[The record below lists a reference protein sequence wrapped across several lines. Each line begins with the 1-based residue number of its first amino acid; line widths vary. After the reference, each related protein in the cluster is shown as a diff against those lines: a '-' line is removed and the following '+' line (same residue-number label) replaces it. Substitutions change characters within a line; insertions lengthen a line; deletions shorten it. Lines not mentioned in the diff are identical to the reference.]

1 MLMKKRTKIRMV
13 SYLAAAF
20 AAVFVWGAVNA
31 AGLASVKRQVNAS
44 NERALA
50 QLGTYLDDIS
60 VNLEKCRYV
69 STSPMLADI
78 SSQVW
83 RSSTAAKSSLA
94 QLTDSGGDDSGLYKF
109 LSQVGE
115 YTVALNK
122 KVAAGETLTDDENAA
137 VERLGKSAAQISGK
151 VNRILQSNSDGEI
164 SFEQVRTTLSDADD
178 GTAFFGDE
186 ITDVSQT
193 VKDSPTLIYDGPF
206 SDHIG
211 TGKSELLELFSEISQ
226 DEAKKKCAGFLQ
238 TDENGLFFLGE
249 TKSGIDTFSFYNTE
263 KTVSITKKG
272 GMVSYMLSSRFV
284 GETRLKAEN
293 AVEIA
298 AKFLNNIGYDEMKDS
313 YYAVND
319 GVCTVNF
326 AFYED
331 GITYYTDL
339 IKVGVALDNG
349 EILTFDATGY
359 LMNHRERTI
368 ESVPVYTPED
378 GAKLIKPTLTVTAY
392 KPAFIPTDYETEIFV
407 YEYRCKTEDGTELL
421 VYIDPVSGA
430 EREILILLYTDG
442 GVLTR

>member
-1 MLMKKRTKIRMV
+1 MKKRTKIRII
-13 SYLAAAF
+13 SYLAAG
-20 AAVFVWGAVNA
+20 AAALTAWGAVNA
-31 AGLASVKRQVNAS
+31 VNLAAVKRQQNAA

-50 QLGTYLDDIS
+50 QLGTYLGDIA

-69 STSPMLADI
+69 STAPMLADI

-83 RSSTAAKSSLA
+83 RSSTAAKTSLA
-94 QLTDSGGDDSGLYKF
+94 QLTGSGGDSSGLYKF

-122 KVAAGETLTDDENAA
+122 KVSSGETLTEDENAT
-137 VERLGKSAAQISGK
+137 VERLGKSAAEISSG
-151 VNRILQSNSDGEI
+151 VNRILQSNADGTLDFDE
-164 SFEQVRTTLSDADD
+164 VRTTLSDA
-178 GTAFFGDE
+178 GTGNAYLGDE

-211 TGKSELLELFSEISQ
+211 TGESYVLELLPEITRE
-226 DEAKKKCAGFLQ
+226 EAKKKCAEFLQ
-238 TDENGLFFLGE
+238 TGENTLFFLGE
-249 TKSGIDTFSFYNTE
+249 TESGIDTFSFYNTE
-263 KTVSITKKG
+263 KTVSITQKG
-272 GMVSYMLSSRFV
+272 GIVNYMISSRFV
-284 GETRLKAEN
+284 GETRLKPEN

-298 AKFLNNIGYDEMKDS
+298 AKFLNSIGYENVKDS

-349 EILTFDATGY
+349 EIVTFDATGY
-359 LMNHRERTI
+359 LMNHRERVI
-368 ESVPVYTPED
+368 ETVPEYTPEEA
-378 GAKLIKPTLTVTAY
+378 AKLIKPTLTVTGH
-392 KPAFIPTDYETEIFV
+392 KLAFIPTKYETEIFV
-407 YEYRCKTEDGTELL
+407 YEYRCKTADGTELL

-430 EREILILLYTDG
+430 EREILILLYTNG

>member
-1 MLMKKRTKIRMV
+1 MRKRTKIRII
-13 SYLAAAF
+13 SYLAVGVAALT
-20 AAVFVWGAVNA
+20 AWGAVNA
-31 AGLASVKRQVNAS
+31 FGIARLKRQQNAA

-50 QLGTYLDDIS
+50 QLGTYLGDIA

-69 STSPMLADI
+69 STAPMLADI

-83 RSSTAAKSSLA
+83 RSSTAAKTSLA
-94 QLTDSGGDDSGLYKF
+94 QLTGSGGDSSGLYKF

-122 KVAAGETLTDDENAA
+122 KVSSGETLTEDENAT
-137 VERLGKSAAQISGK
+137 VERLGKSAAEISGG
-151 VNRILQSNSDGEI
+151 VNRILQSSADGTLDFDE
-164 SFEQVRTTLSDADD
+164 VRTTLSDS
-178 GTAFFGDE
+178 GSGNAFLGDE

-211 TGKSELLELFSEISQ
+211 KGKSYVLELLPEITR
-226 DEAKKKCAGFLQ
+226 DEAKRKCAEFLQ
-238 TDENGLFFLGE
+238 TGENSVFYLGE
-249 TKSGIDTFSFYNTE
+249 TQSGIDTFSFYNTE

-272 GMVSYMLSSRFV
+272 GVVSYMISSRFV
-284 GETRLKAEN
+284 GEARLKPEN

-298 AKFLNNIGYDEMKDS
+298 AKFLNNIGYEDVKDS

-359 LMNHRERTI
+359 LMNHRERVI
-368 ESVPVYTPED
+368 ESVPEYSPEQA
-378 GAKLIKPTLTVTAY
+378 AKLIKPSLTVTGY
-392 KPAFIPTDYETEIFV
+392 KPTFIPTKYETEIFV
-407 YEYRCKTEDGTELL
+407 YEYRCKTADGTELL

-442 GVLTR
+442 GILTR